1 MSGIAETGAFKMRVS
16 IFQKIII
23 PVLALLLLAM
33 GVATYIGINLESKAL
48 KEQLKESVKTTAM
61 TTATISRNAFNSL
74 NWIYLEE
81 FLHGIDPAGSGG
93 IISAK
98 LVNPG
103 GEVYMAHDREYY
115 GTTMDPE
122 LLSSELTIHEDYFF
136 QDYDINGL
144 LIVYPVQIGQQQWY
158 VFLGASLAHV
168 EEAINELIKRSVLW
182 SMIIVVLATIAIS
195 FIIRTIVRP
204 VSSLVKSVNRI
215 SKGDLE
221 HETEVTSKDEIGLL
235 SHEFNKMVKNLRS
248 ARADLENSMRELEIT
263 NQQLEQET
271 AQAKR
276 LAVAAQQAS
285 KAKSE
290 FLANMSHEIRTP
302 LNGVVSMLSLV
313 EETELSSEQEEYV
326 KMAAMSSE
334 TLLAIINDIL
344 DFSKIEAGKLELTE
358 REFDLENEVADLLSV
373 LAGKAGEKKLEV
385 LMHYDLDAPRFIK
398 GDNLRLRQV
407 LFNIAG
413 NAVKFTDQGHIL
425 LEVKCLQRD
434 HESALLRISVKD
446 TGIGIAPDKQ
456 REIFEHFTQADY
468 SSTRKYGGTGLGLAI
483 SKEIVKLMG
492 AELKLESTPGQGSE
506 FYFEIQV
513 EIPREQAQQAS
524 EFHMDNMK
532 ILVVD
537 DNAVNQSIISRYLCG
552 IGAECHLVENGYKAM
567 VNLEES
573 VKSRHPY
580 QLAVIDYAMPGMDGL
595 ELTQHIRRKKDFDEI
610 PIVVLSSFWGHIP
623 AQKLYDA
630 GVDSYLPKPVRRDH
644 LLQAI
649 QGVLEGRK
657 ERSTPRESA
666 SEDECPNRQDINES
680 QSLPDIDQMSAQEL
694 RILLVDDHPVN
705 RKSVQFMLSNITK
718 NITLAENGQQAV
730 DIFKEQN
737 FDLILMD
744 VQMPVMN
751 GLEATEQIRKIEEA
765 AGMQNNLAD
774 ENLHSDTLA
783 DRPQH
788 NSDTSGVPIIAL
800 TANAMI
806 GDRQKCLDA
815 GMDEYLSKPLRK
827 KDLLR
832 LIADMIPQTRCTI
845 DQKEPEKKDL
855 SPLAENCDLPENI
868 FVFNEKEF
876 LKRYENDYEIASEIL
891 KDFLEDL
898 PGNLSK
904 ILECVQSADSERTD
918 RSAHKLKGSA
928 GYIGAETIQHFCS
941 SIMKNAREE
950 IWEQVVLD
958 SKLLKDHVE
967 KFVHVASDFLSQKN
981 RQANT

>member
-1 MSGIAETGAFKMRVS
+1 MSDQAETGAFKMRVS

-98 LVNPG
+98 LVNAD

-122 LLSSELTIHEDYFF
+122 LLSSDLTIHEDYFF

-182 SMIIVVLATIAIS
+182 SMIIVVLATIAIA

-204 VSSLVKSVNRI
+204 ISSLVKSVNRI

-263 NQQLEQET
+263 NQQLEEET

-385 LMHYDLDAPRFIK
+385 LMHYDFDAPRFIK

-413 NAVKFTDQGHIL
+413 NAVKFTDQGHVL
-425 LEVKCLQRD
+425 LEVKCLRRD

-506 FYFEIQV
+506 FYFEIRF
-513 EIPREQAQQAS
+513 EIPKEQAQQTS

-537 DNAVNQSIISRYLCG
+537 DNEVNQSIISRYLCD

-573 VKSRHPY
+573 IKSGTPY

-595 ELTQHIRRKKDFDEI
+595 ELTQHIRRKKDFDQM
-610 PIVVLSSFWGHIP
+610 PIVMLSSFWGHIP
-623 AQKLYDA
+623 ARDLYDA
-630 GVDSYLPKPVRRDH
+630 GVDSYLPKPVRRGH

-649 QGVLEGRK
+649 QGVLEGR
-657 ERSTPRESA
+657 REKSA
-666 SEDECPNRQDINES
+666 GADSPHEPLDSIHDSNTHES
-680 QSLPDIDQMSAQEL
+680 RKQPDADQKSSGSLK
-694 RILLVDDHPVN
+694 ILLVEDNPVN
-705 RKSVQFMLSNITK
+705 RKSVKYMLSKITDNIAV
-718 NITLAENGQQAV
+718 AENGQQAV
-730 DIFKEQN
+730 EMFQSQD

-744 VQMPVMN
+744 VQMPVMD
-751 GLEATEQIRKIEEA
+751 GLEATRQIRKIEKTENA
-765 AGMQNNLAD
+765 DMNNPLTD
-774 ENLHSDTLA
+774 SD
-783 DRPQH
+783 
-788 NSDTSGVPIIAL
+788 NSSPAGVPIIAL

-806 GDRQKCLDA
+806 GDRKKCLEA
-815 GMDEYLSKPLRK
+815 GMNDYLSKPLRK
-827 KDLLR
+827 NDLLS
-832 LIADMIPQTRCTI
+832 IIEGMIPDMLSASKAQKPGKP
-845 DQKEPEKKDL
+845 DQAISD
-855 SPLAENCDLPENI
+855 ENCDVPEHMSI
-868 FVFNEKEF
+868 FNEKDF
-876 LKRYENDYEIASEIL
+876 MTRYENDYEIASEIL

-898 PGNLSK
+898 PLNLSQ
-904 ILECVQSADSERTD
+904 ILECVQSADPVSTD
-918 RSAHKLKGSA
+918 KSAHKLKGSA
-928 GYIGAETIQHFCS
+928 GYIGAEILQHLCS
-941 SIMKNAREE
+941 SIMKHARQDH
-950 IWEQVVLD
+950 WEQVSID
-958 SKLLKDHVE
+958 SMQLKDHVE
-967 KFVHVASDFLSQKN
+967 KFVHAANAFLAQHN
-981 RQANT
+981 N